1 VPLVSV
7 LLAVH
12 NDARYLPAAVES
24 VLRQSLADLELVVV
38 DDASS
43 DETPTLLASVA
54 DPRLTVLT
62 NQEQLGLAASLNR
75 GLERAASTRTM
86 WRCPGDSSRR

>member
-1 VPLVSV
+1 MPLVSV

-62 NQEQLGLAASLNR
+62 NQE
-75 GLERAASTRTM
+75 
-86 WRCPGDSSRR
+86 